1 LEGLP
6 GEEVGHEIVG
16 ILRANQDPETLTTWW
31 RQMASRLTGIE
42 LTRWLGFG
50 QHLGV
55 LNQVPLQELAVVLDD
70 PAERRNR
77 ALYILQSEQMKLF
90 DQHPLAAE
98 DAVDTVLRRPETIW
112 WMPYRGGKHPLQLLQ
127 RSLGAVLEPRLGAMW
142 FPMSDEQASTHDS
155 GQS

>member
-1 LEGLP
+1 VRSMTRVLKLATDTLGLRLVATGLEPRADVVSLPERCGRPLLAASCRQLLEGLP

-77 ALYILQSEQMKLF
+77 VLYILQSEQMNLF

-98 DAVDTVLRRPETIW
+98 DAVDTVLR
-112 WMPYRGGKHPLQLLQ
+112 
-127 RSLGAVLEPRLGAMW
+127 
-142 FPMSDEQASTHDS
+142 
-155 GQS
+155 